1 MVKATANSKAYTS
14 GLIAGLLTAKMVK
27 QKNKRLK
34 AKGLSGGK
42 IKMKEVL
49 MALSGPVGWKEL
61 AERRRLKK
69 ANEELNAARGV
80 TTGRGVCGGFSPLD
94 AFFALSGPIGWAAL
108 AAKRHR
114 ENRRL
119 KRKLENNGIPV
130 DDNNT
135 KKSNKQPLNADD
147 IPLPDDF
154 YNNEEIEM
162 PSVDSSSGSKKK
174 RKRNL

>member
-94 AFFALSGPIGWAAL
+94 AFFALAGPVGWAAL
-108 AAKRHR
+108 AAKHHR
-114 ENRRL
+114 ENKKL
-119 KRKLENNGIPV
+119 KEKLENNGIPV
-130 DDNNT
+130 DDN
-135 KKSNKQPLNADD
+135 KKSSKQPLSADD

-162 PSVDSSSGSKKK
+162 PSVDSGSSSSKK
-174 RKRNL
+174 RRRRL